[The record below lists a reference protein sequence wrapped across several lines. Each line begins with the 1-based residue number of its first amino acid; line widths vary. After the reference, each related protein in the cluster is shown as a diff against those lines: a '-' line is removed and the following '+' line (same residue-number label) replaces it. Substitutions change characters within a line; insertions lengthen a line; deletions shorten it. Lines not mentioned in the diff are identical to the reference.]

1 MDMFDYLLTAL
12 GYVAGLGM
20 FCVFIVVVVKLIEL
34 FLNQFEDRDPWK

>member
-20 FCVFIVVVVKLIEL
+20 FCVCIVVAVKLIDL
-34 FLNQFEDRDPWK
+34 FLNQFDDRDPWK

>member
-34 FLNQFEDRDPWK
+34 FLNELNDRDPWK